1 MCAVFAVEEGDL
13 PHREIVSLQK
23 KEDSGAVKEGGEEDG
38 HLPHVSQESFLPVP
52 DPDPESTQ
60 MTTNSVNASEV
71 PQVSQSQET
80 IVPRRSSEKPAK
92 KARRAF
98 EL

>member
-1 MCAVFAVEEGDL
+1 MCAVFAVKEGDL

-23 KEDSGAVKEGGEEDG
+23 KEDSGAVEEKDEGEG
-38 HLPHVSQESFLPVP
+38 HLPQVSQETFL
-52 DPDPESTQ
+52 PDPEPTQ
-60 MTTNSVNASEV
+60 MTMNAVNASEV
-71 PQVSQSQET
+71 PQVSQET
-80 IVPRRSSEKPAK
+80 VVPRQSSEKPAK

>member
-13 PHREIVSLQK
+13 PHREIISLQK
-23 KEDSGAVKEGGEEDG
+23 KEDSGAVKEGDEEDG
-38 HLPHVSQESFLPVP
+38 HLPQVSQESLL
-52 DPDPESTQ
+52 PDPESSH
-60 MTTNSVNASEV
+60 MTVNSVTVNASEV
-71 PQVSQSQET
+71 PQVSQET
-80 IVPRRSSEKPAK
+80 IVPPRQSSEKPAAK

>member
-1 MCAVFAVEEGDL
+1 MRAVFAVEEGDL

-23 KEDSGAVKEGGEEDG
+23 KEDSGAVKEGDEEDG
-38 HLPHVSQESFLPVP
+38 HLPQVSQESFL
-52 DPDPESTQ
+52 PDPESTQ

-71 PQVSQSQET
+71 PQVSQET
-80 IVPRRSSEKPAK
+80 IVPRRSSEKPAAK

>member
-23 KEDSGAVKEGGEEDG
+23 KEDSGAVEEEDKEEG
-38 HLPHVSQESFLPVP
+38 HLPQVSQESFLP
-52 DPDPESTQ
+52 DPESTINV
-60 MTTNSVNASEV
+60 NSVNASEV
-71 PQVSQSQET
+71 PQVSQET
-80 IVPRRSSEKPAK
+80 ILPRRSSEKPAK

>member
-1 MCAVFAVEEGDL
+1 MCAVFAVQEGDL

-23 KEDSGAVKEGGEEDG
+23 KEDSGAVKEGDEEDG
-38 HLPHVSQESFLPVP
+38 HLPQVSQESFHP
-52 DPDPESTQ
+52 DPDQESTQ

-71 PQVSQSQET
+71 PQVSQET
-80 IVPRRSSEKPAK
+80 IVPRRSSEKLAAK

>member
-1 MCAVFAVEEGDL
+1 
-13 PHREIVSLQK
+13 
-23 KEDSGAVKEGGEEDG
+23 
-38 HLPHVSQESFLPVP
+38 
-52 DPDPESTQ
+52 
-60 MTTNSVNASEV
+60 VNASEV

>member
-23 KEDSGAVKEGGEEDG
+23 KEDSGAVEEEDAEEG
-38 HLPHVSQESFLPVP
+38 HLPHVSQESFLP
-52 DPDPESTQ
+52 DPESSQ
-60 MTTNSVNASEV
+60 MNVNSVNASEV
-71 PQVSQSQET
+71 PQVSQET
-80 IVPRRSSEKPAK
+80 IVSRQSSEKPAAK

>member
-13 PHREIVSLQK
+13 PHREIVTLQK
-23 KEDSGAVKEGGEEDG
+23 KEDSGAVKEGDEEDG
-38 HLPHVSQESFLPVP
+38 HLPQVSQESFH
-52 DPDPESTQ
+52 PDPESTQ

-71 PQVSQSQET
+71 PQVSQEI
-80 IVPRRSSEKPAK
+80 IVPRQSSEKPAAK